1 MKLDHHTDF
10 ADHEIEHVAA
20 ALWNLEEEGRTALG
34 DLRDAVSVADLDAT
48 LKRLAARGLAVVE
61 PHRAAL
67 TGQGRRLA
75 ESVVRR
81 HRLAELLFSAVLDI
95 KDDRTVNRTACVM
108 EHVLSPD
115 VTDSVCAFLGH
126 PKSCPHGKSI
136 PAGPCCRSFSNAVAP
151 LVQPLDRLAVGDQGR
166 IAYIVPRDAERLVRL
181 SDLGVIPGAT
191 IRLRQKRP
199 AIVIGIGET
208 TLALDREIAEELY
221 VKKIS

>member
-1 MKLDHHTDF
+1 M
-10 ADHEIEHVAA
+10 
-20 ALWNLEEEGRTALG
+20 NR
-34 DLRDAVSVADLDAT
+34 
-48 LKRLAARGLAVVE
+48 VVE
-61 PHRAAL
+61 HYVSPEPFDPYSVERL
-67 TGQGRRLA
+67 TPEQERFYLA
-75 ESVVRR
+75 SQWRMMWWKFRR